1 MIEWLLTGDNLLN
14 ICMKIGIISF
24 SISNILIIIRLFSK
38 WDSVK
43 DKRNK
48 NIIVLLFLNSLL
60 FIGGYFFIS
69 GYIIRDEYI
78 KGSEWKEVYSNGIGA
93 EIELKIYDKDNS
105 SSINKEANKSIN
117 KKDYDEKIK
126 DILVYNLIINGKRF
140 EIEDKGGEKEYLLY
154 SKLYGGK
161 DLGNNYNI
169 FKDNRLEGL
178 IYAKKDEEIEKRDII
193 IEKDNIIINGELDSK
208 ARISKIEYR
217 KIEGI
222 KKKAFGYYSNDIRP
236 YNKDGELRITIE
248 GKKDNQLK
256 DLFDK

>member
-93 EIELKIYDKDNS
+93 EVKLEIYDKDNS
-105 SSINKEANKSIN
+105 LSINKEANKSIN

-126 DILVYNLIINGKRF
+126 DILVYNFITNGKGF
-140 EIEDKGGEKEYLLY
+140 KIEDKDGKKEYLLY

-178 IYAKKDEEIEKRDII
+178 IYAKKDEDIEKRSII
-193 IEKDNIIINGELDSK
+193 IEKDNIIINRELDTK

-222 KKKAFGYYSNDIRP
+222 KKKAFGYYSKDIRP

-248 GKKDNQLK
+248 GQKENQLK